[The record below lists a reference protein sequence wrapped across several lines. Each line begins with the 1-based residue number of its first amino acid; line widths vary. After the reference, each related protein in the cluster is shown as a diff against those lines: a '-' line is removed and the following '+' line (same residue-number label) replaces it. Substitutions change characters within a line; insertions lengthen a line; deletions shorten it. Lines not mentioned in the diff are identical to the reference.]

1 MEGKAIL
8 SKLTPYQ
15 QGKQLQEIKET
26 YGLKRI
32 VKLASNENPYGFS
45 PNVTDFL
52 KTGLHELNMYPDGY
66 TKELRT
72 RLAAELNIDEKQLIF
87 GSGSEEIVQMICR
100 AFLYPGT
107 KTIMPA
113 PTFPQ
118 YKHNAL
124 IEGAMVKEVP
134 LCKGEHD
141 LDQMLAEVDEETK
154 VIWLCSPNNP
164 SGTAIPKE
172 ELQSFLNKCPAHVL
186 TVLDEAYYEYMEEDP
201 EAVKW
206 LSSYENLIIL
216 RTFSK
221 AYGLAGLR
229 IGYGISNPGIL
240 KKIDVVR
247 GPFNT
252 TSIAQKAAIISL
264 NDQDFI
270 EKTKMKNKKV
280 KQTFEQF
287 LDKIGWDYY
296 PSETNFLLISTPVSG
311 TEVFD
316 YLLTK
321 GFIVRPGELLGC
333 PNTIRLTIGN
343 QDDMTELENILL
355 AFHQNHLKEI

>member
-15 QGKQLQEIKET
+15 QGKQMQEIKET
-26 YGLKRI
+26 YGLERI

-45 PNVTDFL
+45 PEVGAFFQS
-52 KTGLHELNMYPDGY
+52 GLHDLNVYPDGY
-66 TKELRT
+66 TKELRIN
-72 RLAAELNIDEKQLIF
+72 LANKLKLDETQLIF

-107 KTIMPA
+107 NTVMAA

-124 IEGAMVKEVP
+124 IEGAAVKEVP
-134 LCKGEHD
+134 LRKGEHN
-141 LDQMLAEVDEETK
+141 LDQMLREIDGDTK
-154 VIWLCSPNNP
+154 VAWLCSPNNP
-164 SGTAIPKE
+164 SGTVIPKDA
-172 ELQSFLNKCPAHVL
+172 LQSFLNECPDHVL
-186 TVLDEAYYEYMEEDP
+186 VVLDEAYYEFMDEDP
-201 EAVKW
+201 ESIGW
-206 LSSYENLIIL
+206 LSSFNNLIIL

-229 IGYGISNPGIL
+229 IGYGISNPDIL

-252 TSIAQKAAIISL
+252 TSIAQKAAIIAL
-264 NDQDFI
+264 EDQGFI
-270 EKTKMKNKKV
+270 KNIKQKNKEV
-280 KQTFEQF
+280 KREFESF
-287 LDKIGWDYY
+287 LDKIGWSYF
-296 PSETNFLLISTPVSG
+296 PSQTNFLLVSTPVSG
-311 TEVFD
+311 MEVFE
-316 YLLTK
+316 YLLAR
-321 GFIVRPGELLGC
+321 GFIVRPGELLGI
-333 PNTIRLTIGN
+333 PNTIRVTIGKEK
-343 QDDMTELENILL
+343 DMGELKDILL